1 MSAERLESSRR
12 VREAAAATVA
22 ACRGCCTGSALR
34 AAYDKIV
41 GEGVPPA
48 MRDAL
53 DRLGGDAR

>member
-34 AAYDKIV
+34 AAYDKI
-41 GEGVPPA
+41 
-48 MRDAL
+48 